1 MADNSRPVAEPL
13 QKSAQAAQAVRGAV
27 KTGKAIAGAAKG
39 AAAGGVWGAVAGFA
53 WENRKFVG
61 KVIIAATAVLMIPI
75 LILCMLPGIIF
86 GGFGNSHSPADPDTP
101 IMNSS
106 AAIDGNLTEISTAV
120 SRVLSEAL
128 TDTLSAIDNDY
139 AACTADGKEV
149 INPYES
155 SPNFNANQFVGQYCA
170 AKNEDYAAV
179 SVSDMESMLRSG
191 KDKLYSYT
199 KKEEERT
206 IDTVTTSV
214 TVDASTGEETTT
226 ETVTTTTEKWIVYTV
241 SYNGEGYF
249 ADEVFHLTA
258 EQKDLADDYA
268 YNLSL
273 FLGDSMFQGLP
284 TGYTT
289 VSSLGNI
296 RFTDGQT
303 AVVYFNQLDE
313 RYAGQP
319 YGTDNIG
326 GYGCGPTAMSIVVSS
341 LTNDTVDPIE
351 MARWSYENGYW
362 CSGSGSYHA
371 LIPAAA
377 KAWGLN
383 VEGCTASDG
392 QNIADAL
399 TDGKLVVAIMLKG
412 HFTSSG
418 HFIVLRGV
426 KDGKILVA
434 DPASYDRSSMEWDL
448 SIILNEASTHA
459 GAGGPFWII
468 GYEIF
473 ASVLPV
479 IGEIPDVQFVSCH
492 ITDNRM
498 YIKAVDPHLT
508 AEVAPGDTV
517 KAGVVIS
524 NSEVGLG
531 SVSVQPLIYRELD
544 GNGIAVA
551 GATTKRIHRGRVN
564 SAEEHFML
572 ASQEVLTEADR
583 TFLTEL
589 QETVRSATDE
599 EQFSQIVTLMQSA
612 KHQAMN
618 TADIP
623 AVVHTAGRDFGI
635 TDTEQ
640 NGVLQRLIE
649 SDDLSL
655 YGLANAVTRHSQ
667 DVESY
672 DRATDLE
679 GIGFNILSM
688 PPRQW
693 TRINQ
698 IAA

>member
-1 MADNSRPVAEPL
+1 MKAGLTIEELATEVMRQKDAKADYIVITSMLAMEHCGTELVLRVLDDSHIDRIEPL
-13 QKSAQAAQAVRGAV
+13 DIADTAHRQIGTRLGIPAKYY
-27 KTGKAIAGAAKG
+27 GKMLTEHPDLL
-39 AAAGGVWGAVAGFA
+39 VTNVNA
-53 WENRKFVG
+53 WFEREPTERMLRVLDG
-61 KVIIAATAVLMIPI
+61 KVRAYLS
-75 LILCMLPGIIF
+75 
-86 GGFGNSHSPADPDTP
+86 NSYMRMDH
-101 IMNSS
+101 
-106 AAIDGNLTEISTAV
+106 
-120 SRVLSEAL
+120 
-128 TDTLSAIDNDY
+128 
-139 AACTADGKEV
+139 
-149 INPYES
+149 
-155 SPNFNANQFVGQYCA
+155 
-170 AKNEDYAAV
+170 
-179 SVSDMESMLRSG
+179 
-191 KDKLYSYT
+191 
-199 KKEEERT
+199 
-206 IDTVTTSV
+206 
-214 TVDASTGEETTT
+214 
-226 ETVTTTTEKWIVYTV
+226 
-241 SYNGEGYF
+241 
-249 ADEVFHLTA
+249 
-258 EQKDLADDYA
+258 
-268 YNLSL
+268 
-273 FLGDSMFQGLP
+273 
-284 TGYTT
+284 
-289 VSSLGNI
+289 
-296 RFTDGQT
+296 
-303 AVVYFNQLDE
+303 
-313 RYAGQP
+313 
-319 YGTDNIG
+319 
-326 GYGCGPTAMSIVVSS
+326 
-341 LTNDTVDPIE
+341 
-351 MARWSYENGYW
+351 
-362 CSGSGSYHA
+362 
-371 LIPAAA
+371 
-377 KAWGLN
+377 
-383 VEGCTASDG
+383 
-392 QNIADAL
+392 
-399 TDGKLVVAIMLKG
+399 
-412 HFTSSG
+412 
-418 HFIVLRGV
+418 
-426 KDGKILVA
+426 
-434 DPASYDRSSMEWDL
+434 
-448 SIILNEASTHA
+448 
-459 GAGGPFWII
+459 
-468 GYEIF
+468 YEIF

-698 IAA
+698 VAA

>member
-1 MADNSRPVAEPL
+1 MKAGLTIEELATEVMRQKDAKADYIVNTSMLAMEHCGTELVLRVLDDSHIDRIEPL
-13 QKSAQAAQAVRGAV
+13 DIADTAHRQIGTRLGIPAKYYGKMLTEHPDLLVTNV
-27 KTGKAIAGAAKG
+27 K
-39 AAAGGVWGAVAGFA
+39 A
-53 WENRKFVG
+53 WFEREPTERMLRVLDG
-61 KVIIAATAVLMIPI
+61 KVRAYLS
-75 LILCMLPGIIF
+75 
-86 GGFGNSHSPADPDTP
+86 NSYMRMDH
-101 IMNSS
+101 
-106 AAIDGNLTEISTAV
+106 
-120 SRVLSEAL
+120 
-128 TDTLSAIDNDY
+128 
-139 AACTADGKEV
+139 
-149 INPYES
+149 
-155 SPNFNANQFVGQYCA
+155 
-170 AKNEDYAAV
+170 
-179 SVSDMESMLRSG
+179 
-191 KDKLYSYT
+191 
-199 KKEEERT
+199 
-206 IDTVTTSV
+206 
-214 TVDASTGEETTT
+214 
-226 ETVTTTTEKWIVYTV
+226 
-241 SYNGEGYF
+241 
-249 ADEVFHLTA
+249 
-258 EQKDLADDYA
+258 
-268 YNLSL
+268 
-273 FLGDSMFQGLP
+273 
-284 TGYTT
+284 
-289 VSSLGNI
+289 
-296 RFTDGQT
+296 
-303 AVVYFNQLDE
+303 
-313 RYAGQP
+313 
-319 YGTDNIG
+319 
-326 GYGCGPTAMSIVVSS
+326 
-341 LTNDTVDPIE
+341 
-351 MARWSYENGYW
+351 
-362 CSGSGSYHA
+362 
-371 LIPAAA
+371 
-377 KAWGLN
+377 
-383 VEGCTASDG
+383 
-392 QNIADAL
+392 
-399 TDGKLVVAIMLKG
+399 
-412 HFTSSG
+412 
-418 HFIVLRGV
+418 
-426 KDGKILVA
+426 
-434 DPASYDRSSMEWDL
+434 
-448 SIILNEASTHA
+448 
-459 GAGGPFWII
+459 
-468 GYEIF
+468 YEIF

-698 IAA
+698 ISENSEQPVVCDFQFCSQVLRPRQQSGTKKRNYR

>member
-1 MADNSRPVAEPL
+1 MKAGLTIEELATEVMRQKDAKADYIVNTSMLAMEHCGTELVLRVLDDSHIDRIEPL
-13 QKSAQAAQAVRGAV
+13 DIADTAHRQIGTRLGIPAKYY
-27 KTGKAIAGAAKG
+27 GK
-39 AAAGGVWGAVAGFA
+39 
-53 WENRKFVG
+53 
-61 KVIIAATAVLMIPI
+61 M
-75 LILCMLPGIIF
+75 
-86 GGFGNSHSPADPDTP
+86 
-101 IMNSS
+101 
-106 AAIDGNLTEISTAV
+106 LTEHPDLLVTNVNAWFE
-120 SRVLSEAL
+120 REP
-128 TDTLSAIDNDY
+128 TERMDH
-139 AACTADGKEV
+139 
-149 INPYES
+149 YE
-155 SPNFNANQFVGQYCA
+155 
-170 AKNEDYAAV
+170 
-179 SVSDMESMLRSG
+179 R
-191 KDKLYSYT
+191 
-199 KKEEERT
+199 
-206 IDTVTTSV
+206 
-214 TVDASTGEETTT
+214 
-226 ETVTTTTEKWIVYTV
+226 
-241 SYNGEGYF
+241 
-249 ADEVFHLTA
+249 
-258 EQKDLADDYA
+258 
-268 YNLSL
+268 
-273 FLGDSMFQGLP
+273 
-284 TGYTT
+284 
-289 VSSLGNI
+289 
-296 RFTDGQT
+296 
-303 AVVYFNQLDE
+303 
-313 RYAGQP
+313 
-319 YGTDNIG
+319 
-326 GYGCGPTAMSIVVSS
+326 
-341 LTNDTVDPIE
+341 
-351 MARWSYENGYW
+351 
-362 CSGSGSYHA
+362 
-371 LIPAAA
+371 
-377 KAWGLN
+377 
-383 VEGCTASDG
+383 
-392 QNIADAL
+392 
-399 TDGKLVVAIMLKG
+399 
-412 HFTSSG
+412 
-418 HFIVLRGV
+418 
-426 KDGKILVA
+426 
-434 DPASYDRSSMEWDL
+434 
-448 SIILNEASTHA
+448 
-459 GAGGPFWII
+459 
-468 GYEIF
+468 F

>member
-1 MADNSRPVAEPL
+1 MLTEHPDLLVTNVNAWFEREPTERML
-13 QKSAQAAQAVRGAV
+13 RVLD
-27 KTGKAIAGAAKG
+27 
-39 AAAGGVWGAVAGFA
+39 
-53 WENRKFVG
+53 G
-61 KVIIAATAVLMIPI
+61 KVRAYLS
-75 LILCMLPGIIF
+75 
-86 GGFGNSHSPADPDTP
+86 NSYMRMDH
-101 IMNSS
+101 
-106 AAIDGNLTEISTAV
+106 
-120 SRVLSEAL
+120 
-128 TDTLSAIDNDY
+128 
-139 AACTADGKEV
+139 
-149 INPYES
+149 
-155 SPNFNANQFVGQYCA
+155 
-170 AKNEDYAAV
+170 
-179 SVSDMESMLRSG
+179 
-191 KDKLYSYT
+191 
-199 KKEEERT
+199 
-206 IDTVTTSV
+206 
-214 TVDASTGEETTT
+214 
-226 ETVTTTTEKWIVYTV
+226 
-241 SYNGEGYF
+241 
-249 ADEVFHLTA
+249 
-258 EQKDLADDYA
+258 
-268 YNLSL
+268 
-273 FLGDSMFQGLP
+273 
-284 TGYTT
+284 
-289 VSSLGNI
+289 
-296 RFTDGQT
+296 
-303 AVVYFNQLDE
+303 
-313 RYAGQP
+313 
-319 YGTDNIG
+319 
-326 GYGCGPTAMSIVVSS
+326 
-341 LTNDTVDPIE
+341 
-351 MARWSYENGYW
+351 
-362 CSGSGSYHA
+362 
-371 LIPAAA
+371 
-377 KAWGLN
+377 
-383 VEGCTASDG
+383 
-392 QNIADAL
+392 
-399 TDGKLVVAIMLKG
+399 
-412 HFTSSG
+412 
-418 HFIVLRGV
+418 
-426 KDGKILVA
+426 
-434 DPASYDRSSMEWDL
+434 
-448 SIILNEASTHA
+448 
-459 GAGGPFWII
+459 
-468 GYEIF
+468 YEIF

-479 IGEIPDVQFVSCH
+479 IGEIPDVQYVSCH